1 VCNTLMNW
9 AQKSASM
16 GESKHRGCMQCSIME
31 VVTKRAD
38 LEVATRHLTDR
49 YTKIRDKAHNEQTN

>member
-1 VCNTLMNW
+1 MNW

-16 GESKHRGCMQCSIME
+16 GESKHRGCTQCSMIE

-38 LEVATRHLTDR
+38 LEVAKR
-49 YTKIRDKAHNEQTN
+49 YSTNGYIKIRDKTHNG

>member
-1 VCNTLMNW
+1 MCNTLMNW

-16 GESKHRGCMQCSIME
+16 GESKHRGCIQCSMIE

-38 LEVATRHLTDR
+38 LEVAGNPQ
-49 YTKIRDKAHNEQTN
+49 HNNTPRSEIIKTHND

>member
-16 GESKHRGCMQCSIME
+16 GESKHRGCIQCSMIE

-38 LEVATRHLTDR
+38 LEVAGNPQ
-49 YTKIRDKAHNEQTN
+49 HNNTPRSEIIKTHND

>member
-16 GESKHRGCMQCSIME
+16 GESKHRGCMQCSMIE

-38 LEVATRHLTDR
+38 LEVARR
-49 YTKIRDKAHNEQTN
+49 YSTNEYVKIRDKTHND